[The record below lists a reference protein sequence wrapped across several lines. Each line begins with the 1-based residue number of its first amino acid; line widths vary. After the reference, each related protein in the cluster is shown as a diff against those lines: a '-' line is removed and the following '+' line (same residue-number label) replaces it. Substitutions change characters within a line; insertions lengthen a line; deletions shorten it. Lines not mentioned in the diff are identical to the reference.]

1 MVSSQKDL
9 IDSVYNVALEPER
22 YYELILIWKERLGEE
37 LFSPGDHLH
46 EFKDDFHRSLQILQ
60 AVTPDETGT
69 KPILKDFEASR
80 FAVLAVSETGDIFK
94 GNPAAYE
101 AFGEFETL
109 TVLDL
114 PYDDGSTAAV
124 QAAIARAFRQRSP
137 DRELIRAIHSNQG
150 SASLISVRFASGAL
164 DQPSYAIVQTSDFVW
179 PDYLLP
185 MLKSSFELTQ
195 AEAEITRLV
204 TEGFTIAAIAKA
216 RDSSIATVRTQMR
229 SIFQKTETHS
239 QTELVRM
246 AIAFV
251 ALHDAPAADLPSL
264 GGLDGAEL
272 EPPELIRPTTQE
284 RHVVSLPDGR
294 RLDYSL
300 IGADDGTPVLHIS
313 TVFWADY
320 WPAFAAK
327 KVIEN
332 GLRIIAPARAG
343 YFRSSLCPAGRS
355 PVEQYA
361 EDVRYL
367 LADLDLERVTILAR
381 GMGAMFAFEI
391 ARRFP
396 DLVSGMVLV
405 APELPFQTTEMYE
418 NASPSHRFILTTT
431 LKHPK
436 LLELYISAA
445 RIYYKRANARLF
457 VEKNFANAGT
467 DFHLLDDLQI
477 MESLQ
482 AGLDTTYAAGTKAI
496 LQSYQDV
503 KDYSF
508 DQLVACQTSSTTILG
523 SSDASPR
530 RAVAKRMVSAG
541 AKMKLIELENV
552 AEFCFCAKPDLIIEQ
567 LLAMSG

>member
-1 MVSSQKDL
+1 
-9 IDSVYNVALEPER
+9 
-22 YYELILIWKERLGEE
+22 
-37 LFSPGDHLH
+37 
-46 EFKDDFHRSLQILQ
+46 
-60 AVTPDETGT
+60 
-69 KPILKDFEASR
+69 
-80 FAVLAVSETGDIFK
+80 
-94 GNPAAYE
+94 
-101 AFGEFETL
+101 
-109 TVLDL
+109 
-114 PYDDGSTAAV
+114 
-124 QAAIARAFRQRSP
+124 
-137 DRELIRAIHSNQG
+137 
-150 SASLISVRFASGAL
+150 
-164 DQPSYAIVQTSDFVW
+164 
-179 PDYLLP
+179 
-185 MLKSSFELTQ
+185 
-195 AEAEITRLV
+195 
-204 TEGFTIAAIAKA
+204 
-216 RDSSIATVRTQMR
+216 
-229 SIFQKTETHS
+229 
-239 QTELVRM
+239 
-246 AIAFV
+246 
-251 ALHDAPAADLPSL
+251 
-264 GGLDGAEL
+264 
-272 EPPELIRPTTQE
+272 
-284 RHVVSLPDGR
+284 
-294 RLDYSL
+294 
-300 IGADDGTPVLHIS
+300 
-313 TVFWADY
+313 
-320 WPAFAAK
+320 
-327 KVIEN
+327 
-332 GLRIIAPARAG
+332 
-343 YFRSSLCPAGRS
+343 
-355 PVEQYA
+355 
-361 EDVRYL
+361 
-367 LADLDLERVTILAR
+367 
-381 GMGAMFAFEI
+381 MGAMFAFEI